1 MSSFVRFLS
10 SSDRAWYDAKLRDN
24 PRASDASLAVLMALH
39 QAEGLTE
46 SQRANLRDVLVTE
59 SPFPSELLSLLN
71 ESDRLTLEEEWQ
83 FFQAS
88 KGPTARSPC
97 YVTVTAL
104 EGYTHR
110 TVAVFLESVSE
121 DEHMCGICYEI
132 ADQPVTCGSHNG
144 CAAQF
149 CFSCLSRSNQDR
161 KDTGRPAECP
171 ICKWRMY
178 RKPPVKSLQLR
189 NILDKKLVY
198 CVHSTEADKLGLGPP
213 ADEDHCLWQGKLGDL
228 QTHVKSTCDCVVV
241 RCGNAGCD
249 ISVIRAKMT
258 AHKELCAHEPMPCEH
273 CTQPVARIEMQQH
286 VDRDC
291 PLVPVPNCQCG
302 VQLKRGDVENH
313 NRECELTLCSCSF
326 AGYGCDVGQ
335 VRRRDLDLHLHEYQI
350 QHTLLM
356 AKRIQDLE
364 RKQTSTCTLLESGFT
379 WRVTGMRD
387 KLALAASESV
397 QLNSALFLVP
407 EPAGGLSKCY
417 ARIKIEKNKMGLHF
431 HKKSAQHP
439 SGSSSDCD
447 ISCEGWKV
455 ALKNGVRTRAHVM
468 PKLVITSSCG
478 KGWGVFVDDLTP
490 FVTPADSLFLTINVG
505 VSALADRDLSTL

>member
-10 SSDRAWYDAKLRDN
+10 SDDRAWYDAKLRDN
-24 PRASDASLAVLMALH
+24 PRASDASLAVLMVLG
-39 QAEGLTE
+39 QAATLTE
-46 SQRANLRDVLVTE
+46 SQRDELRDVLVTE
-59 SPFPSELLSLLN
+59 CPFPSELLGLLN

-83 FFQAS
+83 TFQAS
-88 KGPTARSPC
+88 KAPSARSH
-97 YVTVTAL
+97 YVSVRSL
-104 EGYTHR
+104 EGSTHR

-149 CFSCLSRSNQDR
+149 CFSCLSRSNQES
-161 KDTGRPAECP
+161 KNLGRHAECP

-198 CVHSTEADKLGLGPP
+198 CVHSAEAELLGLGLPE
-213 ADEDHCLWQGKLGDL
+213 DEEHCGWQGKLGDL
-228 QTHVKSTCDCVVV
+228 QSHVKSTCGCVVV

-249 ISVIRAKMT
+249 TSVIRAKMS
-258 AHKELCAHEPMPCEH
+258 AHKELCAHEPSPCEH
-273 CTQPVARIEMQQH
+273 CSEPVARIAMQQH

-291 PLVPVPNCQCG
+291 PLVPVPDCQCG

-313 NRECELTLCSCSF
+313 NRECELTLCCCSF

-335 VRRRDLDLHLHEYQI
+335 VRRRDLDFHLHEYQI

-356 AKRIQDLE
+356 AKRIQELE
-364 RKQTSTCTLLESGFT
+364 RKQTSTSALLESGFT

-397 QLNSALFLVP
+397 HLNSALFLVP

-417 ARIKIEKNKMGLHF
+417 ARIKIDKNKLGLHF
-431 HKKSAQHP
+431 HKKSAQHS

-447 ISCEGWKV
+447 ISVDGWRV
-455 ALKNGVRTRAHVM
+455 TLKNGARTRTHVL
-468 PKLVITSSCG
+468 PKLVITSSSS

-490 FVTPADSLFLTINVG
+490 FVTPGDSLLLSINVG
-505 VSALADRDLSTL
+505 VSALADRDLTL